1 LDYVKRSE
9 SAVCA
14 IGPVGELSG
23 EWVCM
28 MDYLQ
33 AVGGDKVD
41 SLRRV
46 RVVCLVGVRESG
58 WWLAG
63 AGKGICTE
71 LSVSFRWFIFY
82 SSILVALL
90 LPPPTYHLLPTL
102 PTPNNITYNCPRCP
116 SLPNTK
122 PPSMMRPAPSPPRL
136 SNWKCPSQAQAKS

>member
-1 LDYVKRSE
+1 LDYVTRSE

-33 AVGGDKVD
+33 AVGGDKVG

-46 RVVCLVGVRESG
+46 RVVCLVRVRESG
-58 WWLAG
+58 WWLVG

-71 LSVSFRWFIFY
+71 LSVSFRWFISY
-82 SSILVALL
+82 SSILVTLP
-90 LPPPTYHLLPTL
+90 PPPTYPILPTL
-102 PTPNNITYNCPRCP
+102 PTPDNITYSCSRCP
-116 SLPNTK
+116 SPPNTK
-122 PPSMMRPAPSPPRL
+122 PPSMMRPVPSPPRL
-136 SNWKCPSQAQAKS
+136 STWKCPSQARAKY

>member
-1 LDYVKRSE
+1 MDYVKRSK

-33 AVGGDKVD
+33 AVGGDKVG

-58 WWLAG
+58 WWLMG

-82 SSILVALL
+82 SSILVT
-90 LPPPTYHLLPTL
+90 LPPPTQHLLPIL
-102 PTPNNITYNCPRCP
+102 PTPDIVAYNCSRCP
-116 SLPNTK
+116 SPPNTK
-122 PPSMMRPAPSPPRL
+122 PPSMMRPALSQPRL
-136 SNWKCPSQAQAKS
+136 SNWRCHSQARVKF